1 MWKSLC
7 SLFKKDCRMMM
18 SGKFFLVALGS
29 LVLYTL
35 FINFGY
41 VKFMDA
47 QLYNVYLYDPAGM
60 QTEVSS
66 LVRPVSSLEEL
77 NIDKKDFVGKIQ
89 TVSGLTPAERHPMFC
104 SMRPPKKQT
113 DTEQTMRCP
122 CFPQMG
128 MIQQKPSAATALK

>member
-1 MWKSLC
+1 
-7 SLFKKDCRMMM
+7 M

-47 QLYNVYLYDPAGM
+47 RLYNVYLYDPAGT

-66 LVRPVSSLEEL
+66 FVRPVSSLEEL
-77 NIDKKDFVGKIQ
+77 NTALASDTNGVGIDASGK
-89 TVSGLTPAERHPMFC
+89 TPPC
-104 SMRPPKKQT
+104 SVLCGHRKKQT

-128 MIQQKPSAATALK
+128 MI

>member
-66 LVRPVSSLEEL
+66 LVRP
-77 NIDKKDFVGKIQ
+77 
-89 TVSGLTPAERHPMFC
+89 
-104 SMRPPKKQT
+104 
-113 DTEQTMRCP
+113 CP
-122 CFPQMG
+122 LW
-128 MIQQKPSAATALK
+128 KN

>member
-1 MWKSLC
+1 
-7 SLFKKDCRMMM
+7 MM

-47 QLYNVYLYDPAGM
+47 QLYNVYLYDPAGT
-60 QTEVSS
+60 QTEVSLLS
-66 LVRPVSSLEEL
+66 GPCPPWKNWMQPLPV
-77 NIDKKDFVGKIQ
+77 IQ
-89 TVSGLTPAERHPMFC
+89 TVSGLTPAVGRLMSC
-104 SMRPPKKQT
+104 SMRQPKKQT

-122 CFPQMG
+122 YFPG
-128 MIQQKPSAATALK
+128 WE

>member
-77 NIDKKDFVGKIQ
+77 NNALASDTNGVGIDASGK
-89 TVSGLTPAERHPMFC
+89 TPHVLFYIPC
-104 SMRPPKKQT
+104 SVKRFLRPSPD
-113 DTEQTMRCP
+113 DTRPGHTTMP
-122 CFPQMG
+122 P
-128 MIQQKPSAATALK
+128 